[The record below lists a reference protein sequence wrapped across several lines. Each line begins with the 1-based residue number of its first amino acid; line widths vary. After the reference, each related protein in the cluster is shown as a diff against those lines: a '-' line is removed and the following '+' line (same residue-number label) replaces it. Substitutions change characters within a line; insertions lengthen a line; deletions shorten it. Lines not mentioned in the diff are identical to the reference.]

1 MTNALLAARCDDASE
16 LKVSPRAGHS
26 DAAGEVKIN
35 IRARKD
41 DRDLIDRGA
50 AVRRKT
56 RTEFMLDS
64 AREAAT
70 NALLDQN
77 FFALDEQKWAE
88 FTKALNASPTENPRF
103 AALMARA
110 APWDK

>member
-1 MTNALLAARCDDASE
+1 MANALPATRCDD
-16 LKVSPRAGHS
+16 
-26 DAAGEVKIN
+26 AGEVKIN
-35 IRARKD
+35 LRARKD

-50 AVRRKT
+50 AIRRKT

-77 FFALDEQKWAE
+77 FFALDELKWAE
-88 FTKALNASPTENPRF
+88 FTKALNAPPKDNPRL
-103 AALMARA
+103 AALMAKV